1 VFCRTDAGESE
12 LGGPKGGLE
21 KMARS
26 VLEIVD
32 GFSTVGELTT
42 RIGRNRAVIQALGDL
57 ERSGMIETLD
67 ARMTRVAELETRRLQ
82 GNAPAPRQE
91 PMERTRPLAE
101 PAAPRPTPRAEPV
114 PEPEPEAAGA
124 YDPRVQRA
132 LASGSR
138 ATIGDRLNAFVGNM
152 GHRAMT
158 GGGARGHKLRRVA
171 IWAVGLVVLA
181 GVGFVVAMLGYQASN
196 IRVQVEREAATWLG
210 EPVKIESVGVGFNP
224 WPGFRLDNI
233 QIGEGGT
240 SHIDTA
246 WGHPDWLRWMTGQ
259 TQHLHVGIGGAQIQ
273 PTLVAR
279 VATLPVPTG
288 LWRLTSISVR
298 DLTLPLGS
306 LQLGGLSGEFTFSND
321 SRWISARLRPAEGD
335 LTLEAENHDGS
346 VFASVHTPEFK
357 IGQTKLENVLLT
369 GTLAPTGLPDAQFGA
384 NWLSGALKGR
394 MKLDFTSGA
403 LVDAQFDSTG
413 IAMDKLSGL
422 AGVAGAIEG
431 RLSGPMKA
439 QAKAASV
446 GELGPVLT
454 LSGNYTIDDGSI
466 RHLDL
471 IEAMRRNGTAPIAG
485 GTTRFSRMEGA
496 FSYAPNDGLK
506 VEMRRLVAG
515 ALTASGRW
523 TIANDGVLRGA
534 LRSNV
539 RTPVEN
545 VARMF
550 AIEGNLQTPQIRPQ
564 GE

>member
-1 VFCRTDAGESE
+1 VFCRTDAGERE
-12 LGGPKGGLE
+12 LAGPKGGLD

-82 GNAPAPRQE
+82 GEAPATPRQE
-91 PMERTRPLAE
+91 PVERTRPLAE
-101 PAAPRPTPRAEPV
+101 PAASRPAPRA
-114 PEPEPEAAGA
+114 PEPKPEPQPELA
-124 YDPRVQRA
+124 YEPRAQRA

-138 ATIGDRLNAFVGNM
+138 ATIGDRLNAFFGNM

-158 GGGARGHKLRRVA
+158 GGGARGEKVRRMVV
-171 IWAVGLVVLA
+171 WAVTLVVLA
-181 GVGFVVAMLGYQASN
+181 GVGFIVAMLGYQASN

-210 EPVKIESVGVGFNP
+210 EPVKIESVGVGFHP
-224 WPGFRLDNI
+224 WPGFKLSNI
-233 QIGEGGT
+233 RIGEGGT
-240 SHIDTA
+240 SHIDAA
-246 WGHPDWLRWMTGQ
+246 WGHPDWWRWLTGQ
-259 TQHLHVGIGGAQIQ
+259 TQRLHIGIDNAQIQ

-279 VATLPVPTG
+279 IATLPVPTG
-288 LWRLTSISVR
+288 PWRLTAISVR

-306 LQLGGLSGEFTFSND
+306 LQLAGLSGEFEFSDD
-321 SRWISARLRPAEGD
+321 SRWTTARLRPAEGD
-335 LTLEAENHDGS
+335 LTLEAENHAGS
-346 VFASVHTPEFK
+346 VFASVHTSEFK

-369 GTLAPTGLPDAQFGA
+369 GTLAPSGLPDAQFGA
-384 NWLSGALKGR
+384 NWLSGALKGHV
-394 MKLDFTSGA
+394 KLDFSSGV
-403 LVDAQFDSTG
+403 LVDAQFESAG
-413 IAMDKLSGL
+413 VAMDKLSGL
-422 AGVAGAIEG
+422 AGVAGAIDG

-439 QAKAASV
+439 QAKVASLD
-446 GELGPVLT
+446 ELGSKLA
-454 LSGNYTIDDGSI
+454 LSGNYVIEDGSI

-471 IEAMRRNGTAPIAG
+471 IEAMRRNGTAPISG
-485 GTTRFSRMEGA
+485 GMTRFSRMEGA
-496 FSYAPNDGLK
+496 FSYAPDDGLK
-506 VEMRRLVAG
+506 VDMKRLVAG

-523 TIANDGVLRGA
+523 SLGNDGVLRGA

-545 VARMF
+545 VARLF
-550 AIEGNLQTPQIRPQ
+550 AIEGTLQTPQIRPQ